1 MNKRLGIIAL
11 AVYVLSACGTT
22 TMTPTRPVF
31 DLPNFSDV
39 ATQADKANASP
50 TDWAIWWKSFK
61 DPVLDQLLQEAF
73 DQSQDLKL
81 ASARIDEARATL
93 DSNRVNF
100 LPTVDLNV
108 GTSRRGSSDN
118 AASSRPGVPTSSS
131 DWQYGFTAAY
141 EFDYWGKYARAD
153 DAARARLLS
162 QTANRGTVLVSLY
175 ANVAQTYFALRAADA
190 QVTLAETTL
199 ATRTENVR
207 LQNRRAQAGLTS
219 DLDLRQAE
227 SEAANIESLLR
238 IAKQNQKNLETALSV
253 LIGRSPA
260 QVRQSVIERG
270 SNLNALYAQAVL
282 PANLPS
288 DLLTRRPDLKAAE
301 QLLIANQADLA
312 LARTAYYPRISLS
325 AGLGQQSKSLADLL
339 QPSSLFWN
347 LLGNLAQPIFRAGAV
362 DSAVAAASAR
372 EKQALAQYTLA
383 VQAAFRDVQDALNNF
398 QASRDLVLLSQK
410 RVTALESTLRL
421 SEVRYKGGYSS
432 YLEVLSAQR
441 DLAQAQTGLIDIQR
455 SQLNALVGVYKAIGG
470 GWSESN

>member
-1 MNKRLGIIAL
+1 MNRRLLMIACAITAL
-11 AVYVLSACGTT
+11 GACGTT
-22 TMTPTRPVF
+22 TMAPTRPVF
-31 DLPNFSDV
+31 DLPKLADGAKQSD
-39 ATQADKANASP
+39 TNAAP
-50 TDWAIWWKSFK
+50 TDWAAWWKSFK
-61 DPVLDQLLQEAF
+61 DPVLDKLLQEAIS
-73 DQSQDLKL
+73 QSQDLKL

-93 DSNRVNF
+93 DANRVNF

-108 GTSRRGSSDN
+108 NTSRKGSSEN
-118 AASSRPGVPTSSS
+118 AASARPGVPTASS

-141 EFDYWGKYARAD
+141 EFDFWGKYARAD

-162 QTANRGTVLVSLY
+162 QTASRGTVLVSLY
-175 ANVAQTYFALRAADA
+175 ANIAQTYFALRAADA
-190 QVTLAETTL
+190 QVALAETTL

-207 LQNRRAQAGLTS
+207 LQTRRAQAGLTS

-238 IAKQNQKNLETALSV
+238 AAKQNQKNLETALCV
-253 LIGRSPA
+253 LVGRSPA
-260 QVRQSVIERG
+260 QVRQGVIERG
-270 SNLNALYAQAVL
+270 ANLNALYEQAAL
-282 PANLPS
+282 PADLPS
-288 DLLTRRPDLKAAE
+288 DLLTRRPDLIAAE

-325 AGLGQQSKSLADLL
+325 AGLGQQSRSLADLL
-339 QPSSLFWN
+339 QPASLFWN

-372 EKQALAQYTLA
+372 ETQAVAQYTLA
-383 VQAAFRDVQDALNNF
+383 VQAAFRDVQDALNNY

-410 RVTALESTLRL
+410 RVTALNSTLRL
-421 SEVRYKGGYSS
+421 SEIRYKGGYSS

-455 SQLNALVGVYKAIGG
+455 SQLNAVIGLYKAMGG
-470 GWSESN
+470 GWSLGN